1 MARNTNVRS
10 HRRRGAT
17 IIENLIAAVIMG
29 IALVGVVSMYGFV
42 TTTTRNNDRIA
53 MAYNLGR
60 SATEEIRLQ
69 GFAYAPE
76 GASTAYYDVDGNLI
90 PPADLQTVNPS
101 FSVTKLVTTTNAV
114 YRTHVQSGQQTLIG
128 GTREVTVT
136 VEFMDAEG
144 EEDFV
149 IKTLL
154 TESGS

>member
-1 MARNTNVRS
+1 MARSTKSRS
-10 HRRRGAT
+10 NRRRGAT

-69 GFAYAPE
+69 GFAHAPE
-76 GASTAYYDVDGNLI
+76 GSSKAYYDVDGNLI
-90 PPADLQTVNPS
+90 PPADLQTIKPS
-101 FSVTKLVTTTNAV
+101 FSVTRLVTTTNAV
-114 YRTHVQSGQQTLIG
+114 YRTHVQSGQQILVG

-136 VEFMDAEG
+136 VDFMDAEG